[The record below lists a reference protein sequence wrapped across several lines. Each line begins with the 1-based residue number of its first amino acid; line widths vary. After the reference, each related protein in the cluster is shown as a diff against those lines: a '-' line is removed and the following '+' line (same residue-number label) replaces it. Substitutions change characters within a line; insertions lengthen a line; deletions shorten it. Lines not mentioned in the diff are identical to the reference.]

1 MTVIQKYT
9 PFWRDLNV
17 DTCNKSRDIIYIPLN
32 NTFNFQIPEDTKIG
46 YNGGNYFDL
55 SDVATDVY
63 SFDIDEDYEVKINGE
78 YENVSNQKFTLNLY
92 GSENEFIETIGVVQ
106 FVNCDDLIQIDYKLN
121 CNDEFYYYYYF
132 KGAVTRKP
140 ANQTESTT
148 MLNKQGISELIFSIT
163 EKPVLLRTTPL
174 GWIEQDYIESI
185 INLFTIKVNGM
196 EIFKSKTPYTVT
208 SSKTPKMIGSI
219 LLVTSAL
226 IFNACCKDV
235 TTPVKN
241 YRVLEAYSSDSVVTF
256 EFAEYYESSGGW
268 EANIPYNAANI
279 SIGDYF
285 DYSVTPAEANA
296 VSSII
301 GLYYTI
307 TGEQLAQIIYNK
319 YIADATPDKH
329 FTISLDGRKLKI
341 ITDTT
346 ILESSSFIINQAESK
361 LPSDSNSLF
370 IDTWAVNNTSFPF
383 SGAIYIQ
390 AYPNQKNLKLIVNI
404 NGVDTVIPNEDIV
417 DNVWTLIGSTDIITT
432 YKITSADGLTIYRT
446 GDVETF

>member
-32 NTFNFQIPEDTKIG
+32 NSFNFQIPEDTKIG

-63 SFDIDEDYEVKINGE
+63 SFDIDEDFEVKINGE

-92 GSENEFIETIGVVQ
+92 GSENEFIETIGVIQ
-106 FVNCDDLIQIDYKLN
+106 FVNCDDLIQIDYQLN

-148 MLNKQGISELIFSIT
+148 FLNNQGISELIFSIT

-208 SSKTPKMIGSI
+208 SSKTPKMIGTI

-256 EFAEYYESSGGW
+256 EFADYYESSGGW
-268 EANIPYNAANI
+268 LNESVISESMVLYNEDLI
-279 SIGDYF
+279 FS
-285 DYSVTPAEANA
+285 YSLTDEEINSN
-296 VSSII
+296 SSIAGI
-301 GLYYTI
+301 YYTI
-307 TGEQLAQIIYNK
+307 TGAKIAELLYDK
-319 YIADATPDKH
+319 WVADASPTKPLLTLNDK
-329 FTISLDGRKLKI
+329 FLKVQ
-341 ITDTT
+341 TDDIQVYLSAVNQAPT
-346 ILESSSFIINQAESK
+346 IL
-361 LPSDSNSLF
+361 PSLTNYFNAQTFGDITKTLF
-370 IDTWAVNNTSFPF
+370 GDLTSIRVFL
-383 SGAIYIQ
+383 
-390 AYPNQKNLKLIVNI
+390 NQKDLKLIVNI
-404 NGVDTVIPNEDIV
+404 NGFDTDVTSEVVGNLWERLASD
-417 DNVWTLIGSTDIITT
+417 DIITT

>member
-32 NTFNFQIPEDTKIG
+32 NSFNFQIPEDTKIG
-46 YNGGNYFDL
+46 YSGGNYFDL

-78 YENVSNQKFTLNLY
+78 YENVLNQKFTLNLY
-92 GSENEFIETIGVVQ
+92 GSENEFIETIGVIQ
-106 FVNCDDLIQIDYKLN
+106 FVNCDDLIQIDYQLN

-148 MLNKQGISELIFSIT
+148 FLNNQGVSELIFSIT

-208 SSKTPKMIGSI
+208 SSKTPKMIGTI

-241 YRVLEAYSSDSVVTF
+241 YRVLDAYTSDNFVTF
-256 EFAEYYESSGGW
+256 EFADYYESSGGW
-268 EANIPYNAANI
+268 STTSDDEAVTINVSGILYTLSPTDLN
-279 SIGDYF
+279 
-285 DYSVTPAEANA
+285 SV
-296 VSSII
+296 SII
-301 GLYYTI
+301 SGVYYTI
-307 TGEQLAQIIYNK
+307 YGTQ
-319 YIADATPDKH
+319 IADLIYDKWVLDTNPLKPLITKSGKTITIVASLSAT
-329 FTISLDGRKLKI
+329 I
-341 ITDTT
+341 ITGRIDNISELVTPSNINWLNINTIAYYYKDT
-346 ILESSSFIINQAESK
+346 SSFSTVN
-361 LPSDSNSLF
+361 F
-370 IDTWAVNNTSFPF
+370 ILA
-383 SGAIYIQ
+383 YI
-390 AYPNQKNLKLIVNI
+390 NQKNLKLIVNI
-404 NGVDTVIPNEDIV
+404 NGVDTDVTAEIV
-417 DNVWTLIGSTDIITT
+417 DNVWTRLASSDIITT
-432 YKITSADGLTIYRT
+432 YKITSEDGLTTYRAGT
-446 GDVETF
+446 VEIF

>member
-46 YNGGNYFDL
+46 YSGGNYFDL

-63 SFDIDEDYEVKINGE
+63 SFDIDEDFEVKINGE

-92 GSENEFIETIGVVQ
+92 GSENEFIETIGVIQ
-106 FVNCDDLIQIDYKLN
+106 FVNCDDLMQIDYQLN

-148 MLNKQGISELIFSIT
+148 FLNNQGISELIFSIT

-208 SSKTPKMIGSI
+208 SSKTPKMIGTI

-226 IFNACCKDV
+226 IFNACCKDAEV
-235 TTPVKN
+235 PETN
-241 YRVLEAYSSDSVVTF
+241 YRVEDVYLTDSSMTITF
-256 EFAEYYESSGGW
+256 NDYVESANGWSNGSDAISAISMYFNYEYTYTIMPSD
-268 EANIPYNAANI
+268 I
-279 SIGDYF
+279 
-285 DYSVTPAEANA
+285 NA
-296 VSSII
+296 VSSVIGIYYTVTGIALAQLIYDAYLADTNPDKALIQINGASLTIIDATMNNIQMDIHNSSTLITPSIGNFVEVQTWGSVSKTII
-301 GLYYTI
+301 GTSLV
-307 TGEQLAQIIYNK
+307 AYNV
-319 YIADATPDKH
+319 T
-329 FTISLDGRKLKI
+329 L
-341 ITDTT
+341 
-346 ILESSSFIINQAESK
+346 
-361 LPSDSNSLF
+361 
-370 IDTWAVNNTSFPF
+370 NTSDD
-383 SGAIYIQ
+383 
-390 AYPNQKNLKLIVNI
+390 LKLIVNI
-404 NGVDTVIPNEDIV
+404 NGFDTDVSSEVVGNLWER
-417 DNVWTLIGSTDIITT
+417 LASEDIITT
-432 YKITSADGLTIYRT
+432 YKITSEDGLTIYRT